1 MRIRPAT
8 RRRAIASI
16 LKPTRVSTAIALVV
30 IVICG
35 YFADML
41 NQRVIERHLRSEV
54 LSEANL
60 IRTKLEGH
68 INSNIQLVRGLV
80 STIAT
85 EPDMSQERFAE
96 LVGSLLKNRS
106 QLRNIAG
113 APELVISLM
122 YPLEGNEKAI
132 GLDYRRN
139 QAQRDAALKA
149 RDLNELILA
158 GPVNLVQGG
167 QGFIGRLPVFVDGED
182 GSRTFWGIVSAVVD
196 VEMLYRDSGLLDP
209 NLPIDIAVFGRDG
222 LGLDGEQFYG
232 PDHVRNSDPVSVEIS
247 LPWGSWTL
255 MATPKGGWAAP
266 AAEIWWMR
274 LAIVIAGI
282 LIMVP
287 ILVTGRLIEERQQH
301 ATEAR
306 RSKAQMMRLS
316 RRLEL
321 ALDASKVGVWELD
334 LVTSKLVWDA
344 RMNELYGYPDDD
356 GERTY
361 EHWRDAL
368 HPDDVAK
375 AEQEFRKAIDVKG
388 RYYSNFRVKH
398 PGGDI
403 RNIRAIGA
411 VYEEP
416 DGSSRIVGV
425 NWDVTAD
432 VALNEDLRRA
442 KQLSDARN
450 AELEVAKAHI
460 EYNSLHDPLTNLPN
474 RRYLDNEL
482 SGVGSLYS
490 ANSAM
495 LHIDLDRFKQIND
508 THGHSAGDAVLV
520 HASKVLK
527 SNSTKDDFVARIGG
541 DEFVIFCRTSK
552 SKGYPIELAERIIS
566 EMKRPISHDGHQCR
580 VGVSVGIARNEE
592 NLFSPH
598 QLLINADIA
607 LYRAKNLGRN
617 RYEVFTPLLQIETIR
632 NKRIADEILYGI
644 ERDEFVAYF
653 QPQFDAQSLDLVG
666 IEALVRWHHPT
677 DGVLAPGYFM
687 KIAEELHVISQIDR
701 SVLLQSTRLFKMWEA
716 AGMTLPKVSVNV
728 SSKRLHD
735 EGLIEEIKGIDF
747 EPGTVSFELV
757 ESIFLDDCNDV
768 VKSNIDQIKK
778 LGIDIEV
785 DDFGTGHAS
794 IVSLLQLKPRR
805 LKIDRQFVDPIV
817 SSSAQQNLVA
827 SIVDIGRSFD
837 IEVVAEGVETMEHA
851 WILRDLG
858 CNILQGH
865 AFAPAMLPDD
875 LIRMLQVQKLA
886 HVS

>member
-1 MRIRPAT
+1 
-8 RRRAIASI
+8 
-16 LKPTRVSTAIALVV
+16 
-30 IVICG
+30 
-35 YFADML
+35 ML
-41 NQRVIERHLRSEV
+41 NQRAIERHRRTEV
-54 LSEANL
+54 MSEANL
-60 IRTKLEGH
+60 IRTRLEGN
-68 INSNIQLVRGLV
+68 INGNIQLVRGLV

-85 EPDMSQERFAE
+85 EPDMTQDRFAE

-113 APELVISLM
+113 APNLIISLM
-122 YPLEGNEKAI
+122 YPLEGNERAI

-167 QGFIGRLPVFVDGED
+167 QGFIGRLPVFVDGPD
-182 GSRTFWGIVSAVVD
+182 GTRTFWGIVSAVVD
-196 VEMLYRDSGLLDP
+196 VERLYRDSGLLDV
-209 NLPIDIAVFGRDG
+209 NLPIDIALFGKDG
-222 LGLDGEQFYG
+222 LGPDGQQFYG
-232 PDHVRNSDPVSVEIS
+232 PDVRMSDPVNVEIS
-247 LPWGSWTL
+247 LPWGSWML
-255 MATPKGGWAAP
+255 MAAPKGGWAAP

-274 LAIVIAGI
+274 LAILIAGI
-282 LIMVP
+282 LILVP
-287 ILVTGRLIEERQQH
+287 ILVTGRLIEERQRH
-301 ATEAR
+301 ASEAR
-306 RSKAQMMRLS
+306 RRKAQLMRLS

-334 LVTSKLVWDA
+334 LVTGKLVWDA
-344 RMNELYGYPDDD
+344 RMNELYGYPNDD

-361 EHWRDAL
+361 KHWRDAL

-388 RYYSNFRVKH
+388 RYYSNFRVRH

-411 VYEEP
+411 VYEES

-442 KQLSDARN
+442 KKLSDARN
-450 AELEVAKAHI
+450 AELEAAKAHI

-482 SGVGSLYS
+482 SRVGGAYS
-490 ANSAM
+490 SNSAM

-520 HASKVLK
+520 HASKVLT
-527 SNSTKDDFVARIGG
+527 SNITESDFVARIGG
-541 DEFVIFCRTSK
+541 DEFVIFCRTAENK
-552 SKGYPIELAERIIS
+552 EYPIELAERIID

-580 VGVSVGIARNEE
+580 VGVSVGVARNEE
-592 NLFSPH
+592 NLFTPH

-644 ERDEFVAYF
+644 ERNEFVAYF

-666 IEALVRWHHPT
+666 VEALVRWHHPT
-677 DGVLAPGYFM
+677 EGVLAPDYFM

-701 SVLLQSTRLFKMWEA
+701 SVLLQSTRLFNMWKV

-735 EGLIEEIKGIDF
+735 EGLIEEIKGIEF

-768 VKSNIDQIKK
+768 VKSNIDQIKE

-805 LKIDRQFVDPIV
+805 LKIDRQFVAPIV

-827 SIVDIGRSFD
+827 SIIDIGRSFN

-851 WILRDLG
+851 SILRDLG
-858 CNILQGH
+858 CSILQGY

-875 LIRMLQVQKLA
+875 LIRMLRVKKPVHA
-886 HVS
+886 S